1 MPKGQTG
8 KDLFYPWE
16 VTKIHQRRSQ
26 VRVSGGT
33 LVTSYPKQSIWT
45 QGHISGLAIPCT
57 VNNLLMSHLTNSTES
72 HLHPRAS
79 FHLFIFPSLAKTV
92 LILGLSHLGP
102 LPSSSPS
109 FYQLRVLFTT
119 SFLDTPIHTPMIMLA
134 TPRWGNF
141 THLSSNDLPLHLG
154 HSPSATAAPA
164 LNEPFG
170 QPNVI
175 TYPFSHTYWNFPL
188 AFCNPFLRGSQEVY
202 TSPIYRS
209 SWAFFILLTL
219 DAISSPWIHS
229 CEFVLPAHS
238 QLDVNLI
245 IPSSTGEND
254 TSAGNIS
261 TIHWLFPTSVN
272 PHTAFLYLSPN
283 YLVFKRASFNTNRLG
298 YSLFHHLLFRLQKS
312 TFPISHIDRPHPVFR
327 VPIIK

>member
-16 VTKIHQRRSQ
+16 VTKIHQRRSR

-134 TPRWGNF
+134 TPPWGNF
-141 THLSSNDLPLHLG
+141 THLSSNDFASPPPWPQPICHS
-154 HSPSATAAPA
+154 SPSSERTFWPTQCYY
-164 LNEPFG
+164 LSLFPHILKFPFG
-170 QPNVI
+170 FLQPLLEGLSRSI
-175 TYPFSHTYWNFPL
+175 YFP
-188 AFCNPFLRGSQEVY
+188 NIPFLLS
-202 TSPIYRS
+202 
-209 SWAFFILLTL
+209 
-219 DAISSPWIHS
+219 
-229 CEFVLPAHS
+229 
-238 QLDVNLI
+238 
-245 IPSSTGEND
+245 
-254 TSAGNIS
+254 
-261 TIHWLFPTSVN
+261 
-272 PHTAFLYLSPN
+272 FLYPPDPW
-283 YLVFKRASFNTNRLG
+283 R
-298 YSLFHHLLFRLQKS
+298 H
-312 TFPISHIDRPHPVFR
+312 
-327 VPIIK
+327 